1 MTRHVQQ
8 GVAVVVAILVVALA
22 TSTAIYLLWHQSLWL
37 RQFDNLTGRAQAD
50 VLAHAAASWA
60 AALLAEDN
68 PEVDH
73 LGEPWA
79 QPMPSLAAERAT
91 LSGVITDEQ
100 AKFNVNNLVREAGGA
115 SAQDL
120 VAFQRLLA
128 ALGVPIELAD
138 AVVDWLDPD
147 DRVTAPNGA
156 EDPYYLG
163 RDPPY
168 RASNRQI
175 IDLGEL
181 GNVKGFSP
189 EIVRRLAPFVT
200 ALPEATPVNVNTAP
214 WQVLQA
220 IVPSLTAEDG
230 PRLVERRRKQPFAS
244 RDEFLRALSQ
254 PPSASIDAQIDVR
267 SGYFRAE
274 ATVSLGRV
282 VTGYRALLQRRDRR
296 PAALVML
303 SQIAI

>member
-1 MTRHVQQ
+1 VTTRRAQQ

-37 RQFDNLTGRAQAD
+37 RQVENLTARAQAD

-60 AALLAEDN
+60 AAILAEDN
-68 PEVDH
+68 PAVDH
-73 LGEPWA
+73 LDEPWA
-79 QPMPSLAAERAT
+79 QPMPALAAERAA

-100 AKFNVNNLVREAGGA
+100 GKFNVNNLVNEAGA
-115 SAQDL
+115 SVHDL

-128 ALGVPIELAD
+128 ALGLPIALAD

-147 DRVTAPNGA
+147 DRVTAPSGA

-168 RASNRQI
+168 RAPNGQI
-175 IDLGEL
+175 LDLGEL
-181 GNVKGFSP
+181 DNVKGFTP
-189 EIVRRLAPFVT
+189 EIVKQLAPFAT

-214 WQVLQA
+214 LQVLQA
-220 IVPSLTAEDG
+220 LVPNLTAEDG
-230 PRLVERRRKQPFAS
+230 RQIIERRRKQPFAS
-244 RDEFLRALSQ
+244 RDEFMRTLSQ
-254 PPSASIDAQIDVR
+254 PPSAASDARIDVKSR
-267 SGYFRAE
+267 FFRAE
-274 ATVSLGRV
+274 ASVSLGRV
-282 VTGYRALLQRRDRR
+282 VTGYRALLQRSDRK